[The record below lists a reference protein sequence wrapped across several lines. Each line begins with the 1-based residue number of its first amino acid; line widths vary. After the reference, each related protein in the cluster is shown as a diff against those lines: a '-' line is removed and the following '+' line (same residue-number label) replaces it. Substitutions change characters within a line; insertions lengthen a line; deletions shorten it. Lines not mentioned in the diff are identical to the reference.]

1 MIKIDFAYEFHRIA
15 RTTIV
20 RFGIVGL
27 ANTSIDFVLFYLF
40 ATVVTLP
47 VFIANMLS
55 TSVALGISF
64 VLNKRAVFRDENVRS
79 VRQFLVFIVGTLF
92 GLWVLQGLVIV
103 AITHADIFTSLFGAN
118 GSLVAAKIIATSV
131 TMAWNYIV
139 YSRYVFAKK

>member
-40 ATVVTLP
+40 ATVVALP